1 MKSLLCKIQV
11 LVIPWPPMLC
21 TEPERLKWTGP
32 GHSSEA
38 GWHVAPYLPFSVLV
52 TKVQLPVVLT
62 TAYGQA

>member
-1 MKSLLCKIQV
+1 
-11 LVIPWPPMLC
+11 MLC
-21 TEPERLKWTGP
+21 TEPERLKWMGP

-52 TKVQLPVVLT
+52 TKGQLPVVLT